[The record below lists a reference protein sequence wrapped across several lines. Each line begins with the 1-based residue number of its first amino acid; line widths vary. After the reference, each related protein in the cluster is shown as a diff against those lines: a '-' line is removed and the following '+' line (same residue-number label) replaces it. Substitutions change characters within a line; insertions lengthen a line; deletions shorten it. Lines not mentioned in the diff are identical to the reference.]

1 MIKKFLYI
9 FCFLT
14 FMPLYAVIDVAC
26 GTAPE
31 KFIIEQIGGDKVNVF
46 CVMPQGKNIHDFAI
60 TPDTV
65 RKVSS
70 AQVFFHTDLLFEQQ
84 LLKLLNPRKVRT
96 FDLSRYIVKLIDEP
110 VVNHHHRHH
119 AHDVHTWFSYRS
131 LYRMVEEAAKV
142 LSEIDG
148 KNAAFY
154 FKNRTALCQKINNSR
169 HAAELKLRKYNQ
181 RVFITHHAAFGYFAN
196 EFNLKQLPFE
206 YNGREITPKNLAFVA
221 REAKKYKVKRI
232 FIQGNAPQNVRR
244 AIQNATRAEL
254 VIINPDS
261 YDVLAELDKFTAEL
275 EASFE
280 R

>member
-1 MIKKFLYI
+1 MFRKILYLFCI
-9 FCFLT
+9 FIFT
-14 FMPLYAVIDVAC
+14 PLCAAINVAC

-60 TPDTV
+60 TPDTA

-70 AQVFFHTDLLFEQQ
+70 AKVFFHTDLLFEQQ
-84 LLKLLNPRKVRT
+84 LMKLLDRRKVRT
-96 FDLSRYIVKLIDEP
+96 FDLTRHIVKLIDEP
-110 VVNHHHRHH
+110 VVSHRHRHH

-131 LYRMVEEAAKV
+131 LYRMVEEAEKV

-154 FKNRTALCQKINNSR
+154 FKNREILCQKINNYR
-169 HAAELKLRKYNQ
+169 HAAEQKLRRYNQ

-206 YNGREITPKNLAFVA
+206 YNGREITPKNLAFA
-221 REAKKYKVKRI
+221 ANAAKKYKVNRI
-232 FIQGNAPQNVRR
+232 FIQSNAPQNVRR
-244 AIQNATRAEL
+244 AIQNATRAKL

-261 YDVLAELDKFTAEL
+261 YDILAELNKFTDEL